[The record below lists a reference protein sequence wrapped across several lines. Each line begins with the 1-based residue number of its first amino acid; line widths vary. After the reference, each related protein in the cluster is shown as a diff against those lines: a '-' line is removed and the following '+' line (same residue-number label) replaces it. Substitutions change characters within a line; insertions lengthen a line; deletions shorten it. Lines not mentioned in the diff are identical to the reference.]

1 MRKRRTRKGEQG
13 KERKE
18 GEEVKA
24 GKEKKEGKERRSGK
38 GGVRRAEGGGA
49 EREE

>member
-1 MRKRRTRKGEQG
+1 MRKKRTRKGEQG
-13 KERKE
+13 KEREE